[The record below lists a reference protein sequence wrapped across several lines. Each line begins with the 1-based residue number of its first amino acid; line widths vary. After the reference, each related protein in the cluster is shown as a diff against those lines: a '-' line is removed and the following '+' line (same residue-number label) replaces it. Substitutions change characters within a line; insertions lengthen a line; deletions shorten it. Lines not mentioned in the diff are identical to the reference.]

1 MQSKQMTPYG
11 EVEMVFLHRS
21 ILDMKKKIAEQQREE
36 EFQRK
41 LELIRKGKYEG

>member
-1 MQSKQMTPYG
+1 MTPDG
-11 EVEMVFLHRS
+11 EKGDIHSRS
-21 ILDMKKKIAEQQREE
+21 VLDMKKRIAEQQREE